1 MPKDT
6 REPQEILAHVTAS
19 RVALTSAIYGLS
31 EAELTMAGAVGR
43 WSVKDVMAHLGR
55 WEEICLAEV
64 QKHLRGEQSTED
76 YRDAL
81 PYNDRWEA
89 ELHMLSLQEAIGLF
103 ETVHYRLFG
112 LLWCQQLPNIRDNPG
127 QQRARRPGSVQP
139 ASVPSAFQQ
148 VISPGHVR
156 QSTRAG
162 TCSLGPALAP
172 PPCVS
177 AHLQT
182 GLACFSGVSLHRLL
196 PSSL

>member
-1 MPKDT
+1 MPKDM

-64 QKHLRGEQSTED
+64 QKYLRGEQSTED

-103 ETVHYRLFG
+103 ETAHYRLFG
-112 LLWCQQLPNIRDNPG
+112 HLSSLSPEQWNGYVRAWVRGSTWHHFEEHGEQIR
-127 QQRARRPGSVQP
+127 AW
-139 ASVPSAFQQ
+139 
-148 VISPGHVR
+148 
-156 QSTRAG
+156 RAG
-162 TCSLGPALAP
+162 
-172 PPCVS
+172 
-177 AHLQT
+177 
-182 GLACFSGVSLHRLL
+182 R
-196 PSSL
+196 

>member
-6 REPQEILAHVTAS
+6 REPQEILAHVSAAG
-19 RVALTSAIYGLS
+19 VALTCAIYGLS

-103 ETVHYRLFG
+103 ETAHYRLFG
-112 LLWCQQLPNIRDNPG
+112 LLWYHRLPTLRNKPG
-127 QQRARRPGSVQP
+127 QRSCSPPWISQ
-139 ASVPSAFQQ
+139 ASPRSFR
-148 VISPGHVR
+148 I
-156 QSTRAG
+156 RAG
-162 TCSLGPALAP
+162 YLTRLCPTEHTGWNVLLWTNDSPTTLRVCA
-172 PPCVS
+172 S
-177 AHLQT
+177 AY
-182 GLACFSGVSLHRLL
+182 G
-196 PSSL
+196 

>member
-19 RVALTSAIYGLS
+19 RIALTSAIYGLS

-64 QKHLRGEQSTED
+64 QKYLRGEQSTED

-103 ETVHYRLFG
+103 ETAHYRVFRSLVVVKSRAVEWLCACLG
-112 LLWCQQLPNIRDNPG
+112 ARLDLASLRG
-127 QQRARRPGSVQP
+127 ARRTDS
-139 ASVPSAFQQ
+139 
-148 VISPGHVR
+148 R
-156 QSTRAG
+156 
-162 TCSLGPALAP
+162 
-172 PPCVS
+172 
-177 AHLQT
+177 
-182 GLACFSGVSLHRLL
+182 LACRAIIYSDEYTYFSPRV
-196 PSSL
+196 P